1 MARSRAPR
9 YAKHNTVWST
19 RLLTM
24 RLCLLTYVVIQ
35 LKLYTAPVCLHSAGS
50 LEGHTSSPHEL
61 RTKHLLDENK
71 TPDHG
76 QIYDFDNILKVK

>member
-1 MARSRAPR
+1 MQLP
-9 YAKHNTVWST
+9 YI
-19 RLLTM
+19 
-24 RLCLLTYVVIQ
+24 LCLR
-35 LKLYTAPVCLHSAGS
+35 SS
-50 LEGHTSSPHEL
+50 LEGHTSYPHEL